1 MKFFVP
7 GKTFLVGEYA
17 VLLGGASLGL
27 ATKPY
32 FEFDY
37 LQDVA
42 DADLDLKRLKTEKS
56 FHPDSP
62 AGMLVKKHNL
72 KLKFYFKNH
81 YLEQGVLGGFGAS
94 TAEYLIALTPLL
106 LNCKKSFF
114 DILNEYKDLHVAQNV
129 KPSGNDL
136 AFQYFGQVTLA
147 DSALNFY
154 QNFDWIFTNLDFCV
168 ISTGQK
174 VPTHQHLADLD
185 LTRLQDLP
193 ALSHQITKVYAE
205 NKPDDFIG
213 LMREWCDKLEEKN
226 LTHLHSLHLRKQLEK
241 NENILL
247 VKPCGAL
254 GADVML
260 VFFKRRDGEA
270 VLQYLNEQKI
280 QVMAGSDELS
290 HGFVSQIRNLGSDYV
305 VRSLSPV

>member
-17 VLLGGASLGL
+17 VLLGGPSLGL

-37 LQDVA
+37 LDDIA
-42 DADLDLKRLKTEKS
+42 ESDLDTTRLKTEKS

-62 AGMLVKKHNL
+62 AGMLVRKHNL
-72 KLKFYFKNH
+72 KLNFYYKNH
-81 YLEQGVLGGFGAS
+81 YLEQDVLGGFGAS

-106 LNCKKSFF
+106 LQKKMSFF
-114 DILNEYKDLHVAQNV
+114 DILKEYKELHAGHAV

-136 AFQYFGQVTLA
+136 AFQYFGQLTLA

-154 QNFDWIFTNLDFCV
+154 QNFDWNFSSLDFY
-168 ISTGQK
+168 ILATGQK
-174 VPTHQHLADLD
+174 VPTHEHLASLD
-185 LTRLQDLP
+185 LNRIQDLP
-193 ALSHQITKVYAE
+193 ALSNQITKVYAE
-205 NKPDDFIG
+205 NKADDFMA

-226 LTHLHSLHLRKQLEK
+226 LTHLHSLHLRQQLEK

-247 VKPCGAL
+247 AKPCGAL

-260 VFFKRRDGEA
+260 VFFKRQHGQE
-270 VLQYLNEQKI
+270 VLRYLEELPVQI
-280 QVMAGSDELS
+280 MAGSDELS
-290 HGFVSQIRNLGSDYV
+290 HGFATQMRNLGSEHV

>member
-37 LQDVA
+37 LEDVA
-42 DADLDLKRLKTEKS
+42 ESDLDLKRLKTEKS

-62 AGMLVKKHNL
+62 AGMLVRKH
-72 KLKFYFKNH
+72 KLKFNFYYKNH

-94 TAEYLIALTPLL
+94 TAEYLIALTPILL
-106 LNCKKSFF
+106 KQKKGFF
-114 DILNEYKDLHVAQNV
+114 DILNEYKELHAYQAV

-154 QNFDWIFTNLDFCV
+154 QNFDWNFASLDFSV

-174 VPTHQHLADLD
+174 VPTHEHLADLD
-185 LTRLQDLP
+185 LNRLKDLP
-193 ALSHQITKVYAE
+193 ALSQQITKVYAE
-205 NKPDDFIG
+205 NRPDDFIA

-247 VKPCGAL
+247 AKPCGAL

-260 VFFKRRDGEA
+260 VFYKRRDSLE
-270 VLQYLNEQKI
+270 VIKYLEEQPVQI
-280 QVMAGSDELS
+280 MAGSDELS
-290 HGFVSQIRNLGSDYV
+290 HGFATQIRNLGSEHV